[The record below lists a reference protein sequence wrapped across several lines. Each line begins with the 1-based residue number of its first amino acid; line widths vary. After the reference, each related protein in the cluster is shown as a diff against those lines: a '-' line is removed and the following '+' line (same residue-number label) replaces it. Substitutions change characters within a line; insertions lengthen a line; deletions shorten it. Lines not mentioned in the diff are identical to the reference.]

1 MYRETLNEFMV
12 YFWLVTDWGILWLSI
27 VLTGLIMKFINKV

>member
-12 YFWLVTDWGILWLSI
+12 YFWIVTDWGILWLSI

>member
-27 VLTGLIMKFINKV
+27 VLTGLIIKFINKV